1 MAKSLDE
8 AYAQYLEKAKWKSG
22 KKLTKRQYAI
32 AHKDSYDAVDGAA
45 GPSAA
50 ADDDDD
56 EDVAIDLTG
65 KTQDPMVHPTMTG

>member
-22 KKLTKRQYAI
+22 KKLMKRQYAI

-50 ADDDDD
+50 AVDDDD
-56 EDVAIDLTG
+56 DVAIDLTG
-65 KTQDPMVHPTMTG
+65 KTQDPMVHPTMKG